1 MKCCNATVQDY
12 FFFHFFWSDIYKI
25 NRRQF
30 VFEKPPPF
38 QLPDASSCKTLAS
51 SKNLKCL
58 WVPTLAWQC
67 TSPPCLHLIMSHFI
81 SGLKLISQ
89 PPLQSHSLTFP
100 PQPPPWGS
108 LGVVTVVGTD
118 VILYEALQLPAQALE
133 GGPLTGLLAP
143 ALHHHLIDGLWAA
156 PGLRQSVPR
165 VQHLDHLV
173 SCQAC

>member
-1 MKCCNATVQDY
+1 MTVYQP
-12 FFFHFFWSDIYKI
+12 SLSS
-25 NRRQF
+25 RR
-30 VFEKPPPF
+30 
-38 QLPDASSCKTLAS
+38 A
-51 SKNLKCL
+51 
-58 WVPTLAWQC
+58 
-67 TSPPCLHLIMSHFI
+67 HFI

-108 LGVVTVVGTD
+108 LGIVTVVGTD
-118 VILYEALQLPAQALE
+118 VILYEALQLPAQVLE

-143 ALHHHLIDGLWAA
+143 ALPHHLIDGLWAA

-165 VQHLDHLV
+165 VQHLDHLL